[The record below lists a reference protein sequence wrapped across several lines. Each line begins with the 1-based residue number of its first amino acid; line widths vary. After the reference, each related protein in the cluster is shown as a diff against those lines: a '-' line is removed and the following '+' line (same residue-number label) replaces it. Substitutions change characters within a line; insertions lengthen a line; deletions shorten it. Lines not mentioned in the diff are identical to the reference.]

1 MEPRKEIASV
11 EPKGLQKYSRRR
23 YLLQMR
29 SQAKLQGMWELLPC
43 RRLDWTSFASCVL
56 SPWSSS
62 GLL

>member
-29 SQAKLQGMWELLPC
+29 SQAKLQGVWELLPC
-43 RRLDWTSFASCVL
+43 RTEGWTGPASPVVC
-56 SPWSSS
+56 
-62 GLL
+62 